1 MGRHTHRKLDG
12 TRGPTRA
19 LGEQDLA
26 RGGDVEAQGKLGQG
40 KQGLDRKGHELKLM
54 F

>member
-19 LGEQDLA
+19 LGDKTWHVVVMLKHKVSWGRGNRDLIG
-26 RGGDVEAQGKLGQG
+26 RGTN
-40 KQGLDRKGHELKLM
+40 
-54 F
+54 